1 MSRLV
6 VIPWR
11 PAPSRIDAFERV
23 VAWYERTLPEFEIR
37 TLDTDDDLFA
47 LARIRNL
54 AVTILD
60 DPDDVVVIND
70 ADTFPDPEPLRS
82 AVDVAA
88 HGGRVQLPYTA
99 YHWLG
104 PEGSAQFATGSAP
117 QDCTYELVHR
127 ACSGVYVT
135 TRRTWQAHGG
145 QDERFRGWGFEDAAW
160 YLAHET
166 LLGAPPQRHQG
177 RVYALN
183 HDVETR
189 AGDQYERNTL
199 LMQRY
204 RDAAGDPTAMAALVT
219 EAQAAS
225 AAKARS
231 GPGAAA

>member
-82 AVDVAA
+82 AVDAA
-88 HGGRVQLPYTA
+88 
-99 YHWLG
+99 
-104 PEGSAQFATGSAP
+104 
-117 QDCTYELVHR
+117 
-127 ACSGVYVT
+127 
-135 TRRTWQAHGG
+135 AHGG

-166 LLGAPPQRHQG
+166 LLGAPPQRHDG

-204 RDAAGDPTAMAALVT
+204 RDAAGHPAAMAGLVA
-219 EAQAAS
+219 EAQAVR